1 MILLIKV
8 VNSLLMKR
16 KLMMR
21 LPIKLDE
28 DLDFF
33 VEFVDSRLIQ
43 CELLV
48 ELSDSMVEG
57 LGLGLQGTALGLY

>member
-16 KLMMR
+16 KLMMG
-21 LPIKLDE
+21 LPIKLDK

-33 VEFVDSRLIQ
+33 FELVDSHLIQ
-43 CELLV
+43 CELLF
-48 ELSDSMVEG
+48 ELSDSMIEG
-57 LGLGLQGTALGLY
+57 LGLGMQ